1 MKVLI
6 TIIRPEKVASM
17 QEKGNVAHQAEFTIQ
32 IEHIQKN
39 KVATSTTQTC
49 NQRAA
54 HLCPYLSPITP
65 FVKSCQ
71 SPDCEASAILA
82 KQPTKYIAFLTVKTT
97 QAQCSNSTPVKAGT
111 FQFCIFK

>member
-17 QEKGNVAHQAEFTIQ
+17 QEKGNVAHQAEFTIK

-49 NQRAA
+49 NQHAA
-54 HLCPYLSPITP
+54 HLCPYLSPILHHLSNPANPQTVNLQP
-65 FVKSCQ
+65 F
-71 SPDCEASAILA
+71 
-82 KQPTKYIAFLTVKTT
+82 
-97 QAQCSNSTPVKAGT
+97 
-111 FQFCIFK
+111 

>member
-17 QEKGNVAHQAEFTIQ
+17 QEKGNVAHQAEFTIK
-32 IEHIQKN
+32 IERIQKN

-49 NQRAA
+49 NQHAA

-71 SPDCEASAILA
+71 SPDCESSAIPA
-82 KQPTKYIAFLTVKTT
+82 KQPTKYIAY
-97 QAQCSNSTPVKAGT
+97 ACS
-111 FQFCIFK
+111 